1 MTKLSIGIDGF
12 NLAMPRGTGVATYGL
27 GLAEAVRALGHETL
41 GLFGVDVGTC
51 PETRELFFFDRIGK
65 ERPPENRKQHRR
77 RLRREWLRAF
87 FPAHGYEV
95 PITGTVETQA
105 FAGRL
110 PRFDRLV
117 SSPALWD
124 IADRRLRRQG
134 SFLTLRIPDPP
145 EIMHWT
151 YPIPVRL
158 EGARNIYTLHD
169 LVPLKLPYTT
179 LDHKHV
185 YRTLI
190 ELCVTQGDHIC
201 TVSESSRRD
210 ILALFPAVSPDKVSN
225 SYQTAPVPEAL
236 LARDPDEDA
245 QVVEGMFGLKRR
257 GYFLFFGALDPKK
270 NLARIIEA
278 YLTSRSETPLVIV
291 GARHWGTEQESRIF
305 GGKGISL
312 YGEASARGLV
322 QLDYLP
328 RDMLLRLARGAKA
341 VLFPSLYEGFGL
353 PALEAIR
360 LGTPVISSTIS
371 SLPEV
376 VGDAGLLVDPYDAG
390 AIANAIRQIDGD
402 PAVSARLIAAAP
414 AQAARFSDE
423 AYRARL
429 AALYAKVIAQ
439 A

>member
-1 MTKLSIGIDGF
+1 MTRISIGIDGF
-12 NLAMPRGTGVATYGL
+12 NLAMPRGTGVATYGY
-27 GLAEAVRALGHETL
+27 GLAEAVRGLGHSTL
-41 GLFGVDVGTC
+41 GLFGIDVGDRA
-51 PETRELFFFDRIGK
+51 ETRELLFWDRIGK
-65 ERPPENRKQHRR
+65 ERGPETRKQHRR
-77 RLRREWLRAF
+77 RLRREWIRSFL
-87 FPAHGYEV
+87 PVHGYEV
-95 PITGTVETQA
+95 PLSGAVETQG

-110 PRFDRLV
+110 PPFDRIV
-117 SSPALWD
+117 SSPALWEV
-124 IADRRLRRQG
+124 AEKRLRRQG
-134 SFLTLRIPDPP
+134 SFLTLRMPDPP

-179 LDHKHV
+179 LDDKQV
-185 YRTLI
+185 YHRLI
-190 ELCVTQGDHIC
+190 ELCVAQGDHIC

-210 ILALFPAVSPDKVSN
+210 ILDLFPAIAPDRVTN

-236 LARDPDEDA
+236 LARDPAEDA
-245 QVVEGMFGLKRR
+245 AVVDGMFGLKRR
-257 GYFLFFGALDPKK
+257 DYFLFFGALDPKK

-278 YLTSRSETPLVIV
+278 YLTSGSDTPLVIV

-312 YGEASARGLV
+312 YGEAAAKGLV

-328 RDMLLRLARGAKA
+328 REMLLRLARGAKA

-360 LGTPVISSTIS
+360 LGTPVIASTTS

-376 VGDAGLLVDPYDAG
+376 VGEAGLLVDPYDPAAIAG
-390 AIANAIRQIDGD
+390 AIRAIDGD
-402 PAVSARLIAAAP
+402 PAVTARIEAAAP
-414 AQAARFSDE
+414 AQAARFSDA
-423 AYRARL
+423 AYAGRL
-429 AALYAKVIAQ
+429 AAMYERVLAQ

>member
-27 GLAEAVRALGHETL
+27 GLADAVRALGHETL
-41 GLFGVDVGTC
+41 GLFGVDVGAR

-77 RLRREWLRAF
+77 RLRGEWLRAF

-145 EIMHWT
+145 AIMHWT

-210 ILALFPAVSPDKVSN
+210 ILALFPELSPDKVSN
-225 SYQTAPVPEAL
+225 SYQTAPIPEAL

-376 VGDAGLLVDPYDAG
+376 VGDAGLLVDPYDPA
-390 AIANAIRQIDGD
+390 AIAQAIRQIDGD

-423 AYRARL
+423 AYRTRL
-429 AALYAKVIAQ
+429 AAMYAKVIAG
-439 A
+439 